1 MLVDFKPRLYQ
12 EKIFS
17 SSAKENSLVVLPTGL
32 GKTAIALMMAA
43 HRLSMYPDM
52 KIVML
57 APTKPLVEQHMQY
70 FMEHLRNHD
79 DDFVLFT
86 GAISPEKRAELWKR
100 AKFIFSTP
108 QGLENDIISSRI
120 DISKVS
126 LMIVDEA
133 HRATGD
139 YSYVFIASR
148 YMKLARFPRIL
159 ALTASPGSDKEK
171 IDEICKNLFVEI
183 IEVRT
188 RDDAD
193 VKPYVQETDVQWQEV
208 NLPPSMLQIKT
219 VLDRMFKDK
228 IDQTKQ
234 LGYVKTTF
242 NLSRRQLLGLMG
254 SLQRELMEGEKTM
267 ELMKTISLL
276 SEALKVSH
284 AQELLETQGIGALL
298 TYLKKIMSQAIS
310 TKTKSIKNLVVDQ
323 NFKSA
328 FLLARNLEDAHVEH
342 PKMDAL
348 QNIVLETKSKK
359 KIIFTQYR
367 DSGKHIAEMLNKING
382 VEAKLFVGQ
391 TKKGTTGMSQK
402 EQIATIK
409 EFREGTFNTLVMTS
423 VGEEGLDIPQVD
435 MVVFYEPVPSA
446 IRTIQRRGRTGRL
459 EKGSVIVL
467 FSKGTRDEM
476 YRWSSYHKEKRM
488 LKLMKE
494 MKTQREIMHD
504 TTLQQFTKKE
514 QYEIVVDY
522 REKNSLIVKDL
533 IEKNVKIDLKKLDV
547 GDYLLSSRV
556 VLEYKRVPDFV
567 DSIIDGRLLQQSRSL
582 KEYYL
587 RPLIIVEG
595 SEDLY
600 SVRKINPKAIQGML
614 ATIAV
619 SYGIPILFTKTSKE
633 TASLIFMITKR
644 EQDEGYKEFS
654 YHSAKPLTLKEQQEY
669 LISALPGIG
678 PKLAKPLLEKFG
690 SPEKVIGA
698 SLEELQEVDLI
709 GKKKAQTLR
718 DIIQSEY
725 EKDEE

>member
-17 SSAKENSLVVLPTGL
+17 SSAKDNSLVVLPTGL

-43 HRLSMYPDM
+43 HRLSMYPDL

-57 APTKPLVEQHMQY
+57 APTKPLVEQHLTY
-70 FMEHLRNHD
+70 FKEHMNLHEE
-79 DDFVLFT
+79 DFVLFT
-86 GAISPEKRAELWKR
+86 GAVPPEKRAELWKE
-100 AKFIFSTP
+100 ATFIFSTP

-120 DISKVS
+120 DIGEAS
-126 LMIVDEA
+126 LMIFDEA

-148 YMKLARFPRIL
+148 YMKLARFPRVL
-159 ALTASPGSDKEK
+159 ALTASPGSDKES
-171 IDEICKNLFVEI
+171 IDEICKNLYIEN

-193 VKPYVQETDVQWQEV
+193 VKPYVQETDVSWHEV
-208 NLPPSMLQIKT
+208 ELPPSMLEIKNH
-219 VLDRMFKDK
+219 LDGMFKNK
-228 IDQTKQ
+228 LEQCKQ
-234 LGYVKTTF
+234 LGYVKNTF
-242 NLSRRQLLGLMG
+242 NLSRRQLLAMMG
-254 SLQRELMEGEKTM
+254 GLQREAMEGEKTM
-267 ELMKTISLL
+267 ELLKTISLL
-276 SEALKVSH
+276 SEILKISH

-298 TYLKKIMSQAIS
+298 SYLQKIMSQSAS
-310 TKTKSIKNLVVDQ
+310 TKTKSIKNLVADPG
-323 NFKSA
+323 FKSA
-328 FLLARNLEDAHVEH
+328 YLLTRHLEEAQVEH
-342 PKMDAL
+342 PKMNAL
-348 QNIVLETKSKK
+348 RSIIQEKRNKK

-367 DSGKHIAEMLNKING
+367 DSGKTISDMVNAIDG
-382 VEAKLFVGQ
+382 VSAKLFVGQ

-409 EFREGTFNTLVMTS
+409 AFREGTFNTLVMTS

-435 MVVFYEPVPSA
+435 MVIFYEPVPSA

-467 FSKGTRDEM
+467 YSKGTRDEM
-476 YRWSSYHKEKRM
+476 YRWSSFHKEKRM

-494 MKTQREIMHD
+494 MKTQREIIQD
-504 TTLQQFTKKE
+504 TTLQQFTQKE
-514 QYEIVVDY
+514 TFEVVVDY

-533 IEKNVKIDLKKLDV
+533 IEKNVKIDLRKLDV

-556 VLEYKRVPDFV
+556 ALEYKRVPDFV
-567 DSIIDGRLLQQSRSL
+567 DSIIDGRLLQQLRSL

-600 SVRKINPKAIQGML
+600 AVRKIDAKAIQGML
-614 ATIAV
+614 ATITV
-619 SYGIPILFTKTSKE
+619 SYGIPVMFTKTSKE
-633 TASLIFMITKR
+633 TASLIYMITKR

-654 YHSAKPLTLKEQQEY
+654 FHSSKPLTLKEQQEY
-669 LISALPGIG
+669 LISSLPGIG

-690 SPEKVIGA
+690 SPEKVLGA
-698 SLEELQEVDLI
+698 SLEELQEIDLI
-709 GKKKAQTLR
+709 GKKKAQAVR
-718 DIIQSEY
+718 DIIEGKY
-725 EKDEE
+725 EQDN